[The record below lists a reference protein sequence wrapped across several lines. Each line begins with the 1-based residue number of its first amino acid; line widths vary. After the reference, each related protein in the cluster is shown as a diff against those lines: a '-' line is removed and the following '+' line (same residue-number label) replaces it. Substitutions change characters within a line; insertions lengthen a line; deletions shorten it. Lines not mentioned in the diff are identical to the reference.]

1 MTSYRVVHAP
11 AVVVDEAETQR
22 CPYCPR
28 RGRCQSCLDSRRI
41 LLNDGLSWPVAVVE
55 VPSTEARSEAVLARA
70 SGDAG
75 TREFR
80 PGHSPTPSA
89 PSRR

>member
-1 MTSYRVVHAP
+1 MRYRVVHAP
-11 AVVVDEAETQR
+11 AVVVDEAETEK

-55 VPSTEARSEAVLARA
+55 VTEDIARSGEPKNVGMGVSRPQAGLVPSVAAR
-70 SGDAG
+70 
-75 TREFR
+75 R
-80 PGHSPTPSA
+80 
-89 PSRR
+89 